1 MAGDWIKTC
10 KDTPSKPEILIIAAK
25 LNIHPDIAFARCFA
39 LWSWFDSNTKDGV
52 TNGVT
57 KVTLDALL
65 GRDGLCD
72 ALINVGWLTSTNENL
87 SLPNFDRHNSE
98 TAKTRALGTK
108 RQSKYRDSSVTK
120 VTLDALP
127 EKRREE
133 NSPLPQHPQKEFSG
147 TLNAT
152 RAYVREAVDEEVE
165 F

>member
-1 MAGDWIKTC
+1 MAGDWIKIC
-10 KDTPSKPEILIIAAK
+10 KDTPSKPEVLIIAAK

-39 LWSWFDSNTKDGV
+39 LWTWFDSNTKDGV

-72 ALINVGWLTSTNENL
+72 ALINVGWLIATDENL

-98 TAKTRALGTK
+98 TAKTRALGSK
-108 RQSKYRDSSVTK
+108 RQSKHRDNSVTK
-120 VTLDALP
+120 VTHQALP

-133 NSPLPQHPQKEFSG
+133 KSYLTPHPEKEFSG

-152 RAYVREAVDEEVE
+152 RVCVREGLDDEVE
-165 F
+165 L